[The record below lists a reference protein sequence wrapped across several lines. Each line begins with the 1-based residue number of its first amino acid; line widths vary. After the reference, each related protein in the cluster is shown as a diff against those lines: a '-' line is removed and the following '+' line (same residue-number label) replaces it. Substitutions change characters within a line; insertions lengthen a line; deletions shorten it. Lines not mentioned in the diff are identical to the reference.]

1 LDEKGRPP
9 RLHDLRHSFIV
20 NALQRQYELGNDAQ
34 SKLPHLANYVG
45 HVEPSSTHYYLQM
58 TPEIREAAN
67 HLFHQRFGAKLN
79 HGGSL

>member
-1 LDEKGRPP
+1 
-9 RLHDLRHSFIV
+9 
-20 NALQRQYELGNDAQ
+20 
-34 SKLPHLANYVG
+34 VG